1 MSHPNLNITHEESE
15 ILQRFRELDLS
26 SEEVALISNRDVA
39 SALVRRLRAYLNRY
53 RNTEH
58 RQPRSSV
65 REILNDLNRSS
76 ESIEALGDRSKP
88 QNQETVTWDDVT
100 IDGDWEDSYPG
111 VELLT
116 LTEVARLMETTV
128 TEIEKLIREGKLLAL
143 GQSGSRGIRLPA
155 KQFQRGQP
163 IHGLADVLS
172 TIASPELAWV
182 YLTTPLWL
190 DTGSKRPIDV
200 LRSRNRKNISMVI
213 MAAEGFGRDYS

>member
-1 MSHPNLNITHEESE
+1 MPHPNLNITDEESK
-15 ILQRFRELDLS
+15 ILQRFRELDLN

-39 SALVRRLRAYLNRY
+39 SALVRHLRAYLNRY
-53 RNTEH
+53 RNNEH
-58 RQPRSSV
+58 QQPRSIV

-76 ESIEALGDRSKP
+76 KSIEALGDRSRP

-111 VELLT
+111 VELLSDR
-116 LTEVARLMETTV
+116 EAARLMETTV
-128 TEIEKLIREGKLLAL
+128 NEIEKLIREGKLIAL
-143 GQSGSRGIRLPA
+143 GQGGTRGIRLPA
-155 KQFQRGQP
+155 EQFQRGNP
-163 IHGLADVLS
+163 VDGLANVLS
-172 TIASPELAWV
+172 IIASPELAWV

-200 LRSRNRKNISMVI
+200 LRSTNQHHISMVI